1 MPIHKLTQVHEEEVV
16 LPKRVVTIRHGK
28 SVKDREGPT
37 RCQLAQL
44 LWSQHRRLLGRF
56 SVRGPPAAPEN
67 TAGRGFLT
75 GVLASRL
82 RLPFGG
88 MFW

>member
-1 MPIHKLTQVHEEEVV
+1 MPIHKLTQVREEGVV
-16 LPKRVVTIRHGK
+16 LPKRVVTICHGK

-56 SVRGPPAAPEN
+56 SVRGSPAPEN

-75 GVLASRL
+75 GVLASRS
-82 RLPFGG
+82 RLPLGG
-88 MFW
+88 ASS